1 MILGLG
7 SDIVDV
13 RRIAK
18 VIERHGERFIDRI
31 FTPAER
37 AKAEGRA
44 NSVETYAKR
53 FAAKEACAK
62 ALGTGLRRGVFW
74 RDMGVINLPG
84 GRPTMKLTGG
94 ALVRLKAITPAGS
107 EAKID
112 VSLTDEGPTAQA
124 IVVISAVPLSQPG
137 PVGPRQES

>member
-1 MILGLG
+1 MIIGLG

-13 RRIAK
+13 RRIAQ
-18 VIERHGERFIDRI
+18 VIERHGERFLARI

-44 NSVETYAKR
+44 KAVETYAKR

-74 RDMGVINLPG
+74 RDMGVVNLPG
-84 GRPTMKLTGG
+84 GRPTMTLTGG
-94 ALVRLKAITPAGS
+94 ALARLQAITPAGCD
-107 EAKID
+107 AQID
-112 VSLTDEGPTAQA
+112 LSLTDEGPTAQA
-124 IVVISAVPLSQPG
+124 IVVISATPAGSPK
-137 PVGPRQES
+137 SAA